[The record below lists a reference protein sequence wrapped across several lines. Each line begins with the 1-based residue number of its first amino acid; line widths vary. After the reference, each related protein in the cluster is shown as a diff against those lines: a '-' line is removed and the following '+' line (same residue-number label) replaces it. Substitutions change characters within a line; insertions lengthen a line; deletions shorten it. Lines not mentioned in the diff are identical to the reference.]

1 MKYLTA
7 IIICVLVA
15 GIVALTV
22 RLSTET
28 LGILAA
34 AALGIAGGACGAIP
48 VSVLL
53 VWALIRRTRGQET
66 SHTPPQQ
73 LYPPVIMIGGNGQPT
88 NLPHEPSPFH
98 SLPAPRRDFRVV
110 PEDDGDIL

>member
-15 GIVALTV
+15 GIIALTV

-48 VSVLL
+48 VSVVL
-53 VWALIRRTRGQET
+53 VWALIRRTANSQNQPPGQQ
-66 SHTPPQQ
+66 P
-73 LYPPVIMIGGNGQPT
+73 YPPVIVIGGNGQPLG
-88 NLPHEPSPFH
+88 LPHEPSPFH